1 MTSKSLGYI
10 ILTLTL
16 VLVGLAA
23 SVRSLSTMEIA
34 LAVIGVVLS
43 LILVNTSAPSR
54 SRKVVKPCFM
64 PVAYKD

>member
-10 ILTLTL
+10 ILIATL

-23 SVRSLSTMEIA
+23 SVRSLSTMEIV
-34 LAVIGVVLS
+34 LTSIGVVLS
-43 LILVNTSAPSR
+43 LVLINTSAPN
-54 SRKVVKPCFM
+54 RKVTKPCFM